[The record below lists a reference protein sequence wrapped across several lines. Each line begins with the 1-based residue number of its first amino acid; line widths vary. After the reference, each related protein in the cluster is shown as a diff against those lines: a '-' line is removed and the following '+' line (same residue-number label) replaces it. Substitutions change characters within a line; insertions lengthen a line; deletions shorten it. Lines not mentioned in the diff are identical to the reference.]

1 MGESGYVECDGLS
14 IAYRSAGTGPLAI
27 LMVPG
32 IFSHCELYHDFPQ
45 YSDFIARLTEFA
57 RVVEFDKRG
66 QGFSDRLSAAPTLEE
81 RANDISA
88 LITALNLENCVLFGL
103 SEGAAM
109 ALLYAATHLAD
120 VSKVITFGAYAKACG
135 SADYPHMPPA
145 DVRRAGIEHTLA
157 RWGTGETLEVFVPD
171 LAHSPAAQ
179 QLFGKIQRASCPP
192 AAMRQ
197 YFDLNLQIDIRAIL
211 GSVQHPTLVLHHST
225 DQQVPIENSR
235 YIAARVPNA
244 RFEDCGPG
252 GHFFWGNDNAGIV
265 ATIRDFLMDRAMH
278 PLDTQRVLATPLFAD
293 IVQSTE
299 AAKGAGDHQWQ
310 ILLQK
315 METQAAACI
324 DLFGGR
330 LIKFTGDGVLAL
342 FDAPG
347 RAVDC
352 ALNLRKTLHGLGLQS
367 RIGLHTGEITLRGA
381 DIGGLA
387 VHAAARIEA
396 LCKPDQI
403 LVSRTVTELTIG
415 KTSLTFAPVGA
426 RLLKGFD
433 TPWPL
438 FEVIPT
444 PPNTATQA

>member
-1 MGESGYVECDGLS
+1 MSESGYVECDGLS
-14 IAYRSAGTGPLAI
+14 IAYRSSGSGPLAI

-88 LITALNLENCVLFGL
+88 LITALNLDDCVLFGL

-109 ALLYAATHLAD
+109 ALLYAATHPSD
-120 VSKVITFGAYAKACG
+120 ISKVITFGAYAKACG

-145 DVRRAGIEHTLA
+145 DVRRAAIEHTLA
-157 RWGTGETLEVFVPD
+157 RWGTGETLGIFVPE

-211 GSVQHPTLVLHHST
+211 GLVQHPTLVLHHST
-225 DQQVPIENSR
+225 DQQVPIENST
-235 YIAARVPNA
+235 YIAKQVPNA

-252 GHFFWGNDNAGIV
+252 GHFFWGNDNARIV
-265 ATIRDFLMDRAMH
+265 ATIRSFLMDRPMH
-278 PLDTQRVLATPLFAD
+278 QLDTQRVLATPLFAD
-293 IVQSTE
+293 IVHSTE
-299 AAKGAGDHQWQ
+299 AAKAAGDHKWHV
-310 ILLQK
+310 LLQK
-315 METQAAACI
+315 MEAQAAACI

-330 LIKFTGDGVLAL
+330 LIKFTGDGLLAL

-352 ALNLRKTLHGLGLQS
+352 ALNLRKTLRALGLQS
-367 RIGLHTGEITLRGA
+367 RIGLHTGEIELRGA

-396 LCKPDQI
+396 LCQPGQI

-415 KTSLTFAPVGA
+415 KTSLAFDPIGTHQ
-426 RLLKGFD
+426 LKGFD
-433 TPWPL
+433 TPWPI
-438 FEVIPT
+438 FEVHQDPHYVSS
-444 PPNTATQA
+444 TA

>member
-14 IAYRSAGTGPLAI
+14 IAYRRSGSGPLSI

-57 RVVEFDKRG
+57 QVVEFDKRG

-81 RANDISA
+81 RIRDISA
-88 LITALNLENCVLFGL
+88 LIAALNLRDCVLFGL

-109 ALLYAATHLAD
+109 ALLYAATHPSD
-120 VSKVITFGAYAKACG
+120 ISKIITFGAYAKACG
-135 SADYPHMPPA
+135 SADYPHMPTA
-145 DVRRAGIEHTLA
+145 AVRRAGIEHILA
-157 RWGTGETLEVFVPD
+157 RWGTGETLGVFVPD
-171 LAHSPAAQ
+171 LAQSTAAQ
-179 QLFGKIQRASCPP
+179 KLFGKIQRASCPP
-192 AAMRQ
+192 AAMRR

-211 GSVQHPTLVLHHST
+211 GLVQHPTLVLHHST
-225 DQQVPIENSR
+225 DQQVPIENSA
-235 YIAARVPNA
+235 YIAQRAPNA
-244 RFEDCGPG
+244 QLEDCGPG
-252 GHFFWGNDNAGIV
+252 GHFFWGNDNARIV
-265 ATIRDFLMDRAMH
+265 ATIRSFLMDRPGH
-278 PLDTQRVLATPLFAD
+278 QLDTQRVLATPLFAD
-293 IVQSTE
+293 IVHSTE
-299 AAKGAGDHQWQ
+299 AAKDAGDHQWKV
-310 ILLQK
+310 LMQK
-315 METQAAACI
+315 MEAQAAACI

-352 ALNLRKTLHGLGLQS
+352 ALELRKTLSALGLQT
-367 RIGLHTGEITLRGA
+367 RIGLHTGEIELHGA

-396 LCKPDQI
+396 LCQPGQI

-415 KTSLTFAPVGA
+415 KASLTFDPAGTHH
-426 RLLKGFD
+426 LKGFD

-438 FEVIPT
+438 FEVTSQPL
-444 PPNTATQA
+444 